1 MKPRNPERPDGE
13 HEKSVSKEREDAL
26 WLLLDFDNHI
36 RCPAGALMNSTSPE
50 EQAELWKIVEQIVYP
65 IPTPEELY
73 ADTERWGP
81 NYLPT
86 LLRGAPAEIAKLNE
100 IVGRINNAIKA
111 KELEDYRASVNEG
124 RSVIESAFQ
133 SMQRK

>member
-1 MKPRNPERPDGE
+1 MKPRNPEQPEDE
-13 HEKSVSKEREDAL
+13 HEKNVSKEREDAL

-36 RCPAGALMNSTSPE
+36 KCPVSALMNSTSSE
-50 EQAELWKIVEQIVYP
+50 EQSELWKFVEQTVYP

-73 ADTERWGP
+73 AQTERWGA

-100 IVGRINNAIKA
+100 IVGRINNAIKT
-111 KELEDYRASVNEG
+111 KDIETYRASVNEG